1 MAAGLV
7 AKGLGKRF
15 PGVVALRG
23 VDLTLLPGEVHAL
36 VGANGA
42 GKSTLIKILSGYYP
56 TYEGEV
62 WVDGRPVRLV
72 RPDLAFQ
79 NGIEV
84 VHQEVDTALVP
95 TLSVAENL
103 FLERIAEG
111 RLGGVLTPGRL
122 LAEAGRALDELGF
135 DLDPGA
141 RVEAL
146 SLHQKQLLVIARA
159 LLRDLRYLILDEP
172 TAALSQLEAEHLFAL
187 VERLK
192 EEGVGVLY
200 ISHRLAEVERLAD
213 RVTVLRAGEKVA
225 AFERPFDLAKVVE
238 AMLGAPAGALFP
250 EKTPVPGAVRLLARG
265 LARPPRVR
273 GVDLSLRVGEVV
285 GLTGLAGAGKT
296 ELLRLLFGA
305 DRPRAGEV
313 VLEGRPV
320 RFQSPTDAVRAGVY
334 LVPEERRREGL
345 LLDKPVRE
353 NLSLPFLE
361 AFARALGW
369 LDRRAERAHAEEVI
383 RRVGLHP
390 PDPEREVRLLS
401 GGNQQKVV
409 VGRWLGGRPRVLLFD
424 EATQG
429 VDVGAKKEIYRL
441 VRAAAR
447 EAAVLF
453 ATSEVDEALG
463 VADRVL
469 VMRDGRVVAE
479 LPGDPSRRQEALALA
494 TGARA

>member
-238 AMLGAPAGALFP
+238 AMLGAPAGAP
-250 EKTPVPGAVRLLARG
+250 REPGRPRPGPRRWGFGSAPGGPRG
-265 LARPPRVR
+265 PPPRP
-273 GVDLSLRVGEVV
+273 G
-285 GLTGLAGAGKT
+285 
-296 ELLRLLFGA
+296 
-305 DRPRAGEV
+305 
-313 VLEGRPV
+313 
-320 RFQSPTDAVRAGVY
+320 
-334 LVPEERRREGL
+334 
-345 LLDKPVRE
+345 
-353 NLSLPFLE
+353 
-361 AFARALGW
+361 
-369 LDRRAERAHAEEVI
+369 
-383 RRVGLHP
+383 
-390 PDPEREVRLLS
+390 
-401 GGNQQKVV
+401 
-409 VGRWLGGRPRVLLFD
+409 GGRPRR
-424 EATQG
+424 
-429 VDVGAKKEIYRL
+429 GASKARSCRPR
-441 VRAAAR
+441 RAR
-447 EAAVLF
+447 
-453 ATSEVDEALG
+453 
-463 VADRVL
+463 
-469 VMRDGRVVAE
+469 
-479 LPGDPSRRQEALALA
+479 
-494 TGARA
+494 